1 MLKARFATGI
11 ALLAISATGC
21 ALAASPRRNVVVPAE
36 PTMIDYVDPATVA
49 GLSVGAV
56 TMGDSPSDLKVHIS
70 YPLLPDAPA
79 LTHALRRQA
88 QQQLRDFLRRTKG
101 PASYPRPELN
111 VDWQLP
117 AASSDVTGVRLR
129 TGQRLGTS
137 WGNSMRTLWFDP
149 HTGTT
154 VGSTALLKGKP
165 ELERL
170 TSMVKDGLRD
180 RGSQIKQDSVRPDDD
195 VLDSMAFNRS
205 GDLVVE
211 FDDCQLGPCSLGR
224 LAVAVP
230 RAQATPLL
238 SDLGRRA
245 QASVLRTAAAPTLS
259 GPPATPR
266 RPPDLVTGRDRGVD
280 CAKTKC
286 VALTFDDGPGPYTGE
301 LLDVLRKQDTR
312 ATFFVLGANAA
323 AQPQILRRMGAEG
336 HLVESHSWSHRDL
349 SMQGS
354 SMVAG
359 SLRDTSAILSVV
371 TGQTSQLVRPPY
383 GAVSKQ
389 LMSIAYRM
397 GLSLVTW
404 DVNARDDN
412 GGDPRDIAGR
422 VVRQAHP
429 GAIILMHDIHRHSVD
444 AVPDIITRLRAKG
457 YTFVTVPELYGAA
470 GMQAGRLYGS
480 GSELPGKRPLT

>member
-1 MLKARFATGI
+1 MLKVRFATGI

-21 ALAASPRRNVVVPAE
+21 ALAGSPRRNVVVPAE

-56 TMGDSPSDLKVHIS
+56 TVGDSPSDLKVHIS
-70 YPLLPDAPA
+70 YPLLPDARA
-79 LTHALRRQA
+79 LTRALRRQA

-117 AASSDVTGVRLR
+117 AASSEVTAVRLR
-129 TGQRLGTS
+129 TGERLGAD

-149 HTGTT
+149 RTGAT

-165 ELERL
+165 ELEQL
-170 TSMVKDGLRD
+170 TSMVKEGLRD
-180 RGSQIKQDSVRPDDD
+180 RGSQIKQDSVKPDEEL
-195 VLDSMAFNRS
+195 LDSMAFNRS

-211 FDDCQLGPCSLGR
+211 FDDCQIGPCSLGR

-230 RAQATPLL
+230 RAQAAPLL

-245 QASVLRTAAAPTLS
+245 QTSVLRTAATPTPS
-259 GPPATPR
+259 GPPVTPR
-266 RPPDLVTGRDRGVD
+266 RAPDLATSQGRRVD
-280 CAKTKC
+280 CSKTKC
-286 VALTFDDGPGPYTGE
+286 VALTFDDGPGPYTGR
-301 LLDVLRKQDTR
+301 LLDVLREQDTR
-312 ATFFVLGANAA
+312 ATFFVVGANAA
-323 AQPQILRRMGAEG
+323 AQPQLLRRMSTEG
-336 HLVESHSWSHRDL
+336 HLVASHSWSHRDL

-354 SMVAG
+354 SMAAG

-371 TGQTSQLVRPPY
+371 TGQSPRLVRPPY
-383 GAVSKQ
+383 GAVSQQ

-444 AVPDIITRLRAKG
+444 AVPDVITRLRAKG

-470 GMQAGRLYGS
+470 GMQAGRLYRSGS
-480 GSELPGKRPLT
+480 GLPGKRPLT